1 LGHFLFTT
9 ALYFESVLQFEV
21 YPEIHPFYLRRDRH
35 VRAVWLE
42 NQRLSVREDVPEPE
56 PLEGEAL
63 VRVRMAGICGT
74 DLELVKGY
82 YPFKGIP
89 GHEFVGE
96 IVQAPGAPQRI
107 GQRVVGDIN
116 VACGTCSDCLAARQH
131 HCKDR
136 RVLGIKNHNGAFADY
151 LCLPLQN
158 LMPVPSTVSDDAA
171 VFAEPLAAALQIQQQ
186 VQIGN
191 ADRALVIGAGRLG
204 QLIAQTLVTVA
215 GQLTVVARYQSQ
227 QALLDAFDIDWIP
240 ESDIRQRAFEIVIE
254 ATGSATGLV
263 MARRAIRPRGTIVLK
278 STYKDGNGEKWPL
291 HFSALVVDE
300 ITLVGSRCG
309 PMAAALDQL
318 VKQRLNPTVLI
329 TKRFF
334 LNDARAAF
342 EHAAAPG
349 ALKILFQ
356 ITP

>member
-1 LGHFLFTT
+1 
-9 ALYFESVLQFEV
+9 
-21 YPEIHPFYLRRDRH
+21 
-35 VRAVWLE
+35 
-42 NQRLSVREDVPEPE
+42 
-56 PLEGEAL
+56 
-63 VRVRMAGICGT
+63 
-74 DLELVKGY
+74 
-82 YPFKGIP
+82 
-89 GHEFVGE
+89 
-96 IVQAPGAPQRI
+96 
-107 GQRVVGDIN
+107 
-116 VACGTCSDCLAARQH
+116 
-131 HCKDR
+131 
-136 RVLGIKNHNGAFADY
+136 
-151 LCLPLQN
+151 
-158 LMPVPSTVSDDAA
+158 
-171 VFAEPLAAALQIQQQ
+171 LAAALQIQQQ

-240 ESDIRQRAFEIVIE
+240 ESDIRQRAFEIVVE